1 MNVMKRIVKRLS
13 ALLLGAV
20 VMVGSSSMVVK
31 AEKGYTYNYDW
42 WEDVQYSP
50 DMYEVVGVVTAPD
63 MGVEGKLSQPQGMFV
78 KGNIIYICDTG
89 NNRIIE
95 IERTGLA
102 SFKQKRIIT
111 EFYGDVEV
119 TTLNGPTDISVSDEG
134 ELYIADKNNGRI
146 LKLDNDLNY
155 IMEFKQPVDPTIDPS
170 TSFLP
175 SKLAV
180 DTAGRVYCLAQ
191 NINQGVIKY
200 EPNGTFSR
208 FVGAQKVTYNF
219 ADYIQK
225 KFATK
230 EQREQLASFVPT
242 EYSNIYMDHEGFQ
255 YVCSVNVTEDALRN
269 KSVDPIRRL
278 NLMGNDILVRNGNFA
293 PIGDLWWNGGESGYD
308 GPSRFIDITALDN
321 EIYVAMDKLRGR
333 LVGYNEQGQM
343 VFTFGGNG
351 NMNGYFVLP
360 TAIDHMGNDLFVL
373 DAVDCSVTVFSP
385 TEYGQMVYD
394 AIETFTEGKYTE
406 SGELWEKSLT
416 YNGNL
421 DLAYIGIG
429 RSLLRQERYKE
440 AMEYFELKWDDENYS
455 KAFKQYRKE
464 WVEDNIVIIIIVLFI
479 LIVVPLLKGWY
490 DKIKFK
496 VDTADIFKE

>member
-1 MNVMKRIVKRLS
+1 MKRLS

-20 VMVGSSSMVVK
+20 LVTSLSPMVAK
-31 AEKGYTYNYDW
+31 ADKGYTYTYDW

-78 KGNIIYICDTG
+78 KGNMIYICDTG

-102 SFKQKRIIT
+102 SFKQTRIIDS
-111 EFYGDVEV
+111 FYGNVDVK
-119 TTLNGPTDISVSDEG
+119 TFNNPTDIAVSDEG
-134 ELYIADKNNGRI
+134 ELYIADMNNGRI

-155 IMEFKQPVDPTIDPS
+155 IMEFKQPVDPTIDPT

-180 DTAGRVYCLAQ
+180 DLAGRVYCVAR

-200 EPNGTFSR
+200 EPDGTFSR
-208 FVGAQKVTYNF
+208 FVGAQKVTYNM

-225 KFATK
+225 KLATK
-230 EQREQLASFVPT
+230 AQREQMASFVPT

-255 YVCSVNVTEDALRN
+255 YVCSVNCTEDDLR
-269 KSVDPIRRL
+269 SGSTDPIRRL
-278 NLMGNDILVRNGNFA
+278 NLMGNDILVRNGNFDI
-293 PIGDLWWNGGESGYD
+293 IGDMWWNGGESGYD
-308 GPSRFIDITALDN
+308 GPSRITDITALEN
-321 EIYVAMDKLRGR
+321 EIYVGLDKLRGR
-333 LVGYNEQGQM
+333 LFGYNEQGMM
-343 VFTFGGNG
+343 VFAFGGNG
-351 NMNGYFVLP
+351 NMDGYFVAP
-360 TAIDHMGNDLFVL
+360 AAIDHMGNDLFVL
-373 DAVDCSVTVFSP
+373 DSIDCSLTVFSP
-385 TEYGQMVYD
+385 TEFGKLVYD
-394 AIETFTEGKYTE
+394 AIELFQDGKYTE
-406 SGELWEKSLT
+406 SGEAWEKSLT
-416 YNGNL
+416 YNGNF

-429 RSLLRQERYKE
+429 RSLLRQEKYKE

-455 KAFKQYRKE
+455 KAFRQYRKE
-464 WVEDNIVIIIIVLFI
+464 WVEDNIAIIVLI
-479 LIVVPLLKGWY
+479 LLVLIIVPSIRGWF
-490 DKIKFK
+490 KKAKFM